1 MGQDW
6 PSRLRR
12 SVMSAGFAGL
22 DTNLR
27 RCAAVQ
33 VQTFSIFK

>member
-12 SVMSAGFAGL
+12 SVMSAGIAGL

-27 RCAAVQ
+27 RYAAVQ
-33 VQTFSIFK
+33 VQTFFIW